1 VTSSCLWVLAA
12 SATLALTACA
22 PEARVV
28 QAAPNPDASLSAPLP
43 SSTTAPV
50 TLPPVAALPKGP
62 VPSPTHSG
70 TGAGLEAPSLELPLA
85 TALEPLARG
94 LPELAPFYDRLEELR
109 AGRRLTPVRVLW
121 LGDSHTAADFMT
133 EKVRARLFEVAGDG
147 GPGFI
152 SLGLD
157 AYRHG
162 AARVEK
168 FGKWRHQ
175 PILPAQRTRVL
186 DGVFGYAGQRTIPL
200 AGAEARVELRTK
212 RVGEDMRWTLLTRL
226 EPGDALEVVLDGQTT
241 IVRAHELVEIGGQSD
256 SFVAPATASFVLRH
270 RAGDPQVF
278 GVVVESVRPG
288 AVLDTVGINGARVAT
303 PLAWGPQQYQAR
315 VRQRQPDLAVLAYGT
330 NEAFDNTAPEKYADH
345 YRELVGRLRAAVPD
359 LSCWVIGA
367 PDAATRDGRSVSR
380 LAPLLLVQQ
389 SVARELGC
397 AFTSAQALMGGS
409 GGFQR
414 WLTAS
419 PPLARGDR
427 IHLSILGYQTLGQ
440 DLALALLPRA
450 RVQPALSPEQ
460 P

>member
-1 VTSSCLWVLAA
+1 MTLRALSMLVA
-12 SATLALTACA
+12 SAAFALGACA

-28 QAAPNPDASLSAPLP
+28 QAAPNPDPSPPAPLP
-43 SSTTAPV
+43 SSTTEGGP
-50 TLPPVAALPKGP
+50 LPAIAALPSP
-62 VPSPTHSG
+62 VQSPTHSE
-70 TGAGLEAPSLELPLA
+70 AAPSPKAPSLEMSVA

-94 LPELAPFYDRLEELR
+94 LPELAPFYERLDELR
-109 AGRRLTPVRVLW
+109 AGKRLTSVRVLW

-133 EKVRARLFEVAGDG
+133 AKVRARLAEVASDG

-200 AGAEARVELRTK
+200 AGAEARVELRTR
-212 RVGEDMRWTLLTRL
+212 RVGENMRWTLLTRL
-226 EPGDALEVVLDGQTT
+226 EPGDALEVVLGGQAT

-256 SFVAPATASFVLRH
+256 SFVAPATAGFVVRH

-278 GVVVESVRPG
+278 GVVVESLRAG

-303 PLAWGPQQYQAR
+303 PLAWEPQQYQAA

-345 YRELVGRLRAAVPD
+345 YRELVGRLRAAVPE

-367 PDAATRDGRSVSR
+367 PDAATRDGRSVTR

-389 SVARELGC
+389 NVARELGC

-409 GGFQR
+409 GGFQS
-414 WLTAS
+414 WLTSS

-427 IHLSILGYQTLGQ
+427 IHLSVLGYETLGQ
-440 DLALALLPRA
+440 DLGLALLPRA
-450 RVQPALSPEQ
+450 RVEAALSPVQ